1 MRAYAMS
8 DLLTPD
14 RVQTM
19 LGLCNKVWPGGKV
32 QRLCRDYLTLWDR
45 NKELETEIDDLSFDG
60 LLRVAERLLRFYP
73 EDSIVS
79 SSHPNADIGARF
91 TDSLRRWTDE
101 CRKAVR

>member
-1 MRAYAMS
+1 MS
-8 DLLTPD
+8 EILRPDEVQALTV
-14 RVQTM
+14 RVTTE
-19 LGLCNKVWPGGKV
+19 
-32 QRLCRDYLTLWDR
+32 RLCRDYLTLWDR

>member
-14 RVQTM
+14 EVLEILRKPTTA
-19 LGLCNKVWPGGKV
+19 WPDTY
-32 QRLCRDYLTLWDR
+32 RISRDYLTLWDR